1 MNNPEDFE
9 LETVDTKVIL
19 FFVGIIFAIAILSA
33 VINIYTDYLWF
44 ESLDLGGYFVKIIS
58 YKLELFGIVFVI
70 ATIIFALNRFAMHIS
85 SKEFME
91 EPLKIPFWPFL
102 AISLFVAFIFSSKWL
117 NMVYFLYGEPF
128 NLKDPIFNLD
138 VSFYVFKIPF
148 IKDLLAIFLVTLII
162 SIGASVA
169 YYLYVFRWVKTWEE
183 LREIFPSKGYIH
195 FSILIAFL
203 ILLTG
208 AYFYLYRFELL
219 SSQFGVVSGAGYT
232 DVNIRMPILL
242 LMSLF
247 SLLMAGLAIYSGF
260 KGDFSPLS
268 LVVVAFILIV
278 FIGLVA
284 FPTVVQKIRV
294 EPNELSLEEQYIGN
308 SIEFTRYAYGLDNVE
323 MNLYPVSEN
332 LTVEDIEENKGII
345 NNIRLWDW
353 RPLLSTYRQKQQ
365 IRTYYQI
372 NDVDVD
378 RYDVNG
384 EYTQVLISARELV
397 PSLLQPTAQTWV
409 NQHLIYTHGYG
420 VIASPVNRVSEEGA
434 PELIIYDIPP
444 VSSIPIERPEI
455 YYGESMDN
463 FVIVNT
469 GQKEFDYPSG
479 GGNVFTTYEGSG
491 GVKVDSYLKKLLFSL
506 RFGDV
511 NLLLSSYIT
520 DESRILMHRDVKG
533 RVDNI
538 APFLSYDMDPYVA
551 VIDGQIYWIIDAYTM
566 LDNFPYS
573 ETSSMRGNYINY
585 LRNPVK
591 VFINAYDGS
600 LKYYVMDADEPVLK
614 TMENAF
620 PELFT
625 SGTDMSEEE
634 RKHIRYP
641 IDLFWTQASV
651 YSIYHMED
659 SRTFYNREDVWDI
672 PYELFEEGRKVRM
685 EPYYVILTL
694 SRGEP
699 EFVLM
704 LPFTPKGRD
713 NIISWMAARCDINYG
728 ELVLYEFPK
737 GSLVYGPMQ
746 IEARIDQDPD
756 ISQTFTLWGQVGSRL
771 TRGNLLVIPIENSI
785 FYVEPV
791 YLRAENAEIPELR
804 GVIVSYRNTLTMQ
817 PTLSEAIEVVFGKS
831 TEEPPVPV
839 GEAPG
844 GALKDGEDIPSL
856 VGRSLEIYE
865 RALKE
870 VESGNWSG
878 FGQMLQE
885 LGDTLKE
892 LNSSVR
898 EEDSIGNG

>member
-1 MNNPEDFE
+1 MKNPEDFE

-19 FFVGIIFAIAILSA
+19 FFIGIIFAIAVFSA
-33 VINIYTDYLWF
+33 IINIYTDYLWF
-44 ESLDLGGYFVKIIS
+44 KSLDLGSYYIKVIS

-70 ATIIFALNRFAMHIS
+70 ATIIFALNRFAMHMV

-91 EPLKIPFWPFL
+91 EPFRIPFWPFL
-102 AISLFVAFIFSSKWL
+102 AISLFIAFIFSSRWL
-117 NMVYFLYGEPF
+117 DMVYFLYGQPF
-128 NLKDPIFNLD
+128 NLNDPIFNLD
-138 VSFYVFKIPF
+138 ISFYVFNIPF
-148 IKDLLAIFLVTLII
+148 IKDLLAILLVILII

-169 YYLYVFRWVKTWEE
+169 YYLYIFRWVKTFEE
-183 LREIFPSKGYIH
+183 LKEIFPSRGYIH
-195 FSILIAFL
+195 FSVMIAILIL
-203 ILLTG
+203 ITG

-232 DVNIRMPILL
+232 DVNIRMPVLL

-247 SLLMAGLAIYSGF
+247 SIVMAVLAIYSGF

-268 LVVVAFILIV
+268 LVIVAFILIV
-278 FIGLVA
+278 FFGLVA

-308 SIEFTRYAYGLDNVE
+308 SIEYTRYAYGLGNVK

-332 LTVEDIEENKGII
+332 LTIEDIEKNEGIV

-378 RYDVNG
+378 RYNVNG
-384 EYTQVLISARELV
+384 EYTQVLISARELL
-397 PSLLQPTAQTWV
+397 PTLLQPTAQTWV

-420 VIASPVNRVSEEGA
+420 TIASPVNRVSEEGG
-434 PELIIYDIPP
+434 PELIMYDIPP
-444 VSSIPIERPEI
+444 VSNILIERPEI

-479 GGNVFTTYEGSG
+479 SGNVFTTYEGSG
-491 GVKVDSYLKKLLFSL
+491 GVKIDSYLKKLLFSL

-520 DESRILMHRDVKG
+520 DDSRILMHRTIRD
-533 RVDNI
+533 RVSTV
-538 APFLSYDMDPYVA
+538 APLLSYDMDPYVA
-551 VIDGQIYWIIDAYTM
+551 VIDGQTYWIIDAYTM
-566 LDNFPYS
+566 LGNFPYS
-573 ETSSMRGNYINY
+573 ESSFIGNTNLNINYI
-585 LRNPVK
+585 RNPVK

-600 LKYYVMDADEPVLK
+600 MKYYVMDENEPVLK
-614 TMENAF
+614 TIRSAF

-625 SGTDMSEEE
+625 SGSSMSDEE

-641 IDLFWTQASV
+641 VDLFWIQANIYSV
-651 YSIYHMED
+651 YHMED

-672 PYELFEEGRKVRM
+672 PYELFDEGRKIRM

-694 SRGEP
+694 SGGEP

-704 LPFTPKGRD
+704 LPFTPKDRD
-713 NIISWMAARCDINYG
+713 NIISWMAARCDKNYG

-746 IEARIDQDPD
+746 VEAKIDQNGE

-791 YLRAENAEIPELR
+791 YLRAESAEIPELR
-804 GVIVSYRNTLTMQ
+804 GVIVFYKDKVTMQ
-817 PTLSEAIEVVFGKS
+817 PTLSDSIEIIFGKS
-831 TEEPPVPV
+831 TGVPVEEPEGVEKEE
-839 GEAPG
+839 G
-844 GALKDGEDIPSL
+844 DIPSL
-856 VGRSLEIYE
+856 VERSLGVYE
-865 RALKE
+865 QALKE

-878 FGQMLQE
+878 FGQMLKE
-885 LGDTLKE
+885 LGDSLRE
-892 LNSSVR
+892 LNSSFR
-898 EEDSIGNG
+898 KENNMEG